1 MKAGQ
6 EQFVKNLEQALTLD
20 AAPRPLQDKA
30 RLATTEELPS
40 WFRALNP
47 GGDGDE
53 GELSI
58 RPAPAST
65 LTERC
70 SDRRGGETFAVF

>member
-6 EQFVKNLEQALTLD
+6 EQFVKNLEQALQLD
-20 AAPRPLQDKA
+20 AAPRPLQDRA
-30 RLATTEELPS
+30 RLAATEELPS

-58 RPAPAST
+58 HPAPAT
-65 LTERC
+65 PTPTR
-70 SDRRGGETFAVF
+70 